1 MFKKMVSEKER
12 MKIAE
17 FGKGSNLNMIRIASS
32 HVICFLGSFGM
43 PSSHV
48 SVVLSMMFSPNAAEP
63 ALLAER
69 TLISRQAM
77 TTILDKLE
85 EMGYVERVDHPDDR
99 RKKQLK
105 LTVEGVRFGKQVYDE
120 LVVFERET
128 MSVLTKEE
136 LEIFNILSRKVLN
149 SLANYH
155 KGKDG
160 KSCLGYLS

>member
-1 MFKKMVSEKER
+1 MFKKMISEKER

-17 FGKGSNLNMIRIASS
+17 FGKNSSLHNIRIAAG
-32 HVICFLGSFGM
+32 HVVGFLGGFGV

-48 SVVLSMMFSPNAAEP
+48 SVILSMMFSPNAAEP

-77 TTILDKLE
+77 TTVLDKLE
-85 EMGYVERVDHPDDR
+85 EIGYVERVDHPDDR

-120 LVVFERET
+120 LVVFERE
-128 MSVLTKEE
+128 MMEVLTKEE
-136 LEIFNILSRKVLN
+136 LEIFRILSQKVLN
-149 SLANYH
+149 NLA
-155 KGKDG
+155 KSQRGKDG
-160 KSCLGYLS
+160 KSCMGNIS